1 MDELLDA
8 ALDRPAAEREPFL
21 REACAHDAELY
32 AQVKRLLAAAE
43 QQDTVLD
50 QPAADFAANLV
61 ASSKLQAHDGPL
73 RIGPYRIVGELGRG
87 GMGAV
92 CLAEREEHFEQRVA
106 LKLIRRGLH
115 LDDRLVRRFLDER
128 QMLATLEHANI
139 ARLMDGGVTDEGVP
153 WFAME
158 FVEGEPIDVWCDAR
172 RLSIEARL
180 ELFGTVCD
188 AVAYAHER
196 GIVHRDLKPSNILV
210 RHDGTV
216 KLLDFGIAKLAVFD
230 DPTDETVTRTRMMT
244 PEYASPEQIRGESVS
259 ATSDVY
265 SLGVLLYE
273 LLTGRR
279 PYRITGRTSGE
290 IEQAVLTQQ
299 PARPST
305 AVRSAEETS
314 AADVAAAAQAA
325 HARGTTLTR
334 LSERL
339 RGELDEIVLK
349 ALSKETRQR
358 YPTVIA
364 LANDVRRYLAGLPI
378 RTPSQTS
385 RRAVATAVAL
395 VSVIALASTLWESP
409 SGAPSTSETPILA
422 VGLISDYRATAGSDA
437 ARALADL
444 LATNLARVPSL
455 RVISAARIYEVM
467 AQRGGNADPDA
478 GAYNAAARHAGAA
491 MLIDGALYA
500 LASGGFRLDLRR
512 IDVATGE
519 LLAAHTVE
527 GNDIFALVDSGTVR
541 IIAGVGVSS
550 SIGPIADVTTHS
562 EVAYRLYEQGVRAYY
577 RGDYV
582 TAQNLL
588 DAALAEDST
597 FAMARYY
604 RGRSE
609 PHSAVVALQHF
620 EKAVQLAD
628 RATDRERLIIRA
640 AWGAATADPGTLG
653 ITDTLAARY
662 PQEPEAHYW
671 AARALLEAND
681 YAASLRRLRQTVE
694 LDSAARRGLTP
705 ICTVCDAR
713 GLLVSTLL
721 NMDSFATAERESRA
735 WTRLEPQ
742 SAAAWQRLSE
752 TFSYL
757 GKTASAREALW
768 RAFDLDARLRAEPGN
783 LAYFRLL
790 NAEYDT
796 LEDEL
801 REHART
807 AAPERRSEALW
818 YLAILLRRQGRLAEA
833 FDVARTQRSLAV
845 AIQPDN
851 APMQYAYQVSQV
863 LFELG
868 RYRESAALFDSI
880 AQAHAGFTASMRAKY
895 QAWPLALAAS
905 ALAAAGDAAA
915 LAARIDTIR
924 ALGSKS
930 LLARDQRLHHHVRGL
945 LLVARGR
952 DEDAIAEFRRAMLNG
967 LVFSRT
973 NFELARLLLARRQP
987 AEAVQVLQPVLHS
1000 IEGAGL
1006 YVTRTELEE
1015 LLARA
1020 WDAAGARDSA
1030 LVHYRAVAVA
1040 WQRADPALHVRVQ
1053 HVRNRVTAL
1062 QSSAAGRVNP

>member
-1 MDELLDA
+1 MA
-8 ALDRPAAEREPFL
+8 T
-21 REACAHDAELY
+21 
-32 AQVKRLLAAAE
+32 E

-50 QPAADFAANLV
+50 RPAADFAANLV
-61 ASSKLQAHDGPL
+61 ANLEQKPADAPS

-106 LKLIRRGLH
+106 LKVIRRGLH
-115 LDDRLVRRFLDER
+115 LDDQLVRRFLEER
-128 QMLATLEHANI
+128 QMLASLEHANI
-139 ARLMDGGVTDEGVP
+139 ARLMDGGVTDDGVP

-158 FVEGEPIDVWCDAR
+158 YVEGEPIDAWCDTR

-180 ELFGTVCD
+180 ELFCTVCD

-196 GIVHRDLKPSNILV
+196 QIVHRDLKPSNILV

-230 DPTDETVTRTRMMT
+230 ETTDATATRTHMMT

-259 ATSDVY
+259 GTSDVY

-279 PYRITGRTSGE
+279 PYRITGRTSRE
-290 IEQAVLTQQ
+290 IEQAVLREQ

-305 AVRSAEETS
+305 AVRDAEE
-314 AADVAAAAQAA
+314 ANPAEVAAATRAA
-325 HARGTTLTR
+325 HARGTTSAR

-339 RGELDEIVLK
+339 RGELDDIVLK
-349 ALSKETRQR
+349 ALAKETRQR
-358 YPTVIA
+358 YPAVIA

-378 RTPSQTS
+378 RTPSRTR
-385 RRAVATAVAL
+385 RRAAVAG
-395 VSVIALASTLWESP
+395 IALVIVAALAITLRES
-409 SGAPSTSETPILA
+409 ATRTASTSETPVLA
-422 VGLISDYRATAGSDA
+422 VGLISDYRTAPAADA
-437 ARALADL
+437 ARSLADL
-444 LATNLARVPSL
+444 LATNLARIPAL

-467 AQRGGNADPDA
+467 AQRGGGANPDA
-478 GAYNAAARHAGAA
+478 GAYSAAARHAGAA

-500 LASGGFRLDLRR
+500 LGTGGYRLDLRR

-519 LLAAHTVE
+519 LLAAHTVA
-527 GNDIFALVDSGTVR
+527 GNDIFALVDSVTSK
-541 IIAGVGVSS
+541 IIADVGVSS
-550 SIGPIADVTTHS
+550 SIGPVADVTTHS

-577 RGDYV
+577 RGDHV

-609 PHSAVVALQHF
+609 PHSAVLALRHF

-640 AWGAATADPGTLG
+640 AWGAATADPGTLE

-662 PQEPEAHYW
+662 PHEPEAHFW

-681 YAASLRRLRQTVE
+681 YAAALRRLRQTVE

-721 NMDSFATAERESRA
+721 NMDSFAAAERESHA

-742 SAAAWQRLSE
+742 SPAAWRRLSE
-752 TFSYL
+752 TFGLL
-757 GKTASAREALW
+757 GKEASARAALW
-768 RAFDLDARLRAEPGN
+768 RAFDLDARLRAEPVH
-783 LAYFRLL
+783 LAYLRFHS
-790 NAEYDT
+790 ADHET
-796 LEDEL
+796 LEGEL
-801 REHART
+801 RELART

-818 YLAILLRRQGRLAEA
+818 YLAILLRRQGRLTEA
-833 FDVARTQRSLAV
+833 LDVARTQRRLAV
-845 AIQPDN
+845 ELQPDN

-868 RYRESAALFDSI
+868 RHREAAALFDSI
-880 AQAHAGFTASMRAKY
+880 AQAQAGFTASMRAKY
-895 QAWPLALAAS
+895 QAWPLTLAAS
-905 ALAAAGDAAA
+905 AYAAAGDTGA

-924 ALGSKS
+924 VLGSKS

-945 LLVARGR
+945 LLVARSR
-952 DEDAIAEFRRAMLNG
+952 DEEAVAEFRRALLNG
-967 LVFSRT
+967 LVYTRT

-987 AEAVQVLQPVLHS
+987 ADAVKVLQPALHS

-1020 WDAAGARDSA
+1020 WDAAGSRDSA
-1030 LVHYRAVAVA
+1030 LVHYRAVITT
-1040 WQRADPALHVRVQ
+1040 WQRADPALRERVQ
-1053 HVRNRVTAL
+1053 HVRTRVAAL
-1062 QSSAAGRVNP
+1062 ENLPRRSR